1 MRSILRLSL
10 LCVLLGV
17 LLSPAWS
24 AEVATLLTRFPDGDA
39 KETRLN
45 GGGGKYDL
53 HQDDGYALLQPGTTP
68 LFSTDPGVPLKIKVD
83 RNAVEQEMFG
93 YGAAMTDASADLFM
107 RLKEKNPALYEYT
120 MKRLFSPTEGAG
132 FSFIRLPMG
141 ASDFTAAPAYYTYC
155 DEPSPDLS
163 KFSIDHDRKQI
174 IPALKDALKLNPKI
188 RIMGSPWSA
197 PAWMKTHGKLVGIT
211 EAEKA
216 AGAVN
221 KLKPECFEVYADY
234 FVKFIE
240 QYQAAGVEIWA
251 VTLQNEPQTDLLR
264 YPCMRLDEAD
274 QIRLVRL
281 LGPKLAARGLKT
293 KIFVHDHNWELH
305 PGDRKVLGGDAKMDP
320 VASVTQ
326 IFQDSEAGRYIAGS
340 AWHCYSGGAEAMK
353 KAYQA
358 IHQKF
363 PDKMILGTE
372 ISAWGKNRGGW
383 WGHVRSRMAMSW
395 MGGPQNGCQAIQEWN
410 LALDQK
416 YGPTLRDDSAGIG
429 VVTVRSDTW
438 QEVKFEREFYGLA
451 QMSRAA
457 QSGSRRVATSV
468 EGDDPNK
475 DLDVVAFS
483 APEGKTTL
491 AVFNK
496 NEGDR
501 AFQVK
506 AGGSFFQYTLPGRS
520 LVTFAW

>member
-1 MRSILRLSL
+1 MCLIQRLGF
-10 LCVLLGV
+10 LCVLLGMF
-17 LLSPAWS
+17 LSPAWS
-24 AEVATLLTRFPDGDA
+24 AEVTTLLTRFPDGDEKEA
-39 KETRLN
+39 KLGTGE
-45 GGGGKYDL
+45 GKYDL
-53 HQDDGYALLQPGTTP
+53 HQDDGYALLQPGSTP
-68 LFSTDPGVPLKIKVD
+68 LLSADPGVPLKISVN
-83 RNAVEQEMFG
+83 RNAAEQEMFG
-93 YGAAMTDASADLFM
+93 YGAAMTDASAHLFM
-107 RLKEKNPALYEYT
+107 NLKEKNPTLYEYT

-132 FSFIRLPMG
+132 FSFIRIPMG

-155 DEPSPDLS
+155 DEPSPNLS

-174 IPALKDALKLNPKI
+174 IPALKDALKLNPNI

-211 EAEKA
+211 ESEKA

-221 KLKPECFEVYADY
+221 KLKPECFELYADY

-281 LGPKLAARGLKT
+281 LGPKLEAKGLKT
-293 KIFVHDHNWELH
+293 KIFIHDHNWELH

-326 IFQDSEAGRYIAGS
+326 IFQDPEAGRYIAGS

-353 KAYQA
+353 KVYQA
-358 IHQKF
+358 MRQKF
-363 PDKMILGTE
+363 PDKMILCTE
-372 ISAWGKNRGGW
+372 ISAWGKKRGGW
-383 WGHVRSRMAMSW
+383 WGNVRSRMAMSW

-438 QEVKFEREFYGLA
+438 QEVKFEREFYGMA

-457 QSGSRRVATSV
+457 QPGSRRVAVSV
-468 EGDDPNK
+468 EGNDPNK
-475 DLDVVAFS
+475 DLDVVAFA

-491 AVFNK
+491 AVFNRS
-496 NEGDR
+496 EGDR
-501 AFQVK
+501 TFQVE
-506 AGGSFFQYTLPGRS
+506 AGGGFFQYTLPGRN